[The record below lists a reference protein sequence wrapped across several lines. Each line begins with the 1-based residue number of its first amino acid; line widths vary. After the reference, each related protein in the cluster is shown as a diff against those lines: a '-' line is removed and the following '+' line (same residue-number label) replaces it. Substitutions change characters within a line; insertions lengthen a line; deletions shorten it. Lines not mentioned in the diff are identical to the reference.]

1 MAVGETHSGSL
12 TAALPSIIASA
23 RIIREY
29 DGVWNRV
36 CEPQKR
42 QNGTGLSWSEF
53 ALSAIEG
60 QDITETQNNTNF
72 QQLAGSLL
80 TGTPQMAQVMIK
92 VTDRAKATLSPNVV
106 SQMGQLTG
114 NAMKRKKDEDYLSLY
129 STFATTASPGSATPL
144 SFGHIT
150 AAVANAMGNV
160 TEGADGEIY
169 FIGHQ
174 FQFKDVQDE
183 IISGIGTY
191 TIPVGMTEA
200 VFKQGWMGGTIA
212 GANCFMDN
220 NITIDS
226 TPNANGAVHAKKG
239 VLALQGMAMKSA
251 TRYDPQFGGGA
262 EEAFITDEYTFIER
276 TSGTTQ
282 VFCYLMKSD
291 ATAPTS

>member
-12 TAALPSIIASA
+12 TSALPSIIASA

-53 ALSAIEG
+53 ALNALEAG
-60 QDITETQNNTNF
+60 TTTETQTNNNP
-72 QQLAGSLL
+72 QLMSGALL
-80 TGTPQMAQVMIK
+80 TGTPSMAQIMIK
-92 VTDRAKATLSPNVV
+92 VTDRAKAVLSPNVV
-106 SQMGQLTG
+106 AQMGQLTG
-114 NAMKRKKDEDYLSLY
+114 NAMKRKKDEDYLGLY
-129 STFATTASPGSATPL
+129 STFATTASPGSGNPL

-183 IISGIGTY
+183 ILSGVGTY

-200 VFKQGWMGGTIA
+200 VFKQGYMGGSIA

-226 TPNANGAVHAKKG
+226 TPNCNGAVHAKKG
-239 VLALQGMAMKSA
+239 VLSIQGMAMKSEM
-251 TRYDPQFGGGA
+251 RRDPSFGGGA
-262 EEAFITDEYTFIER
+262 DEAFITDEYAFIER